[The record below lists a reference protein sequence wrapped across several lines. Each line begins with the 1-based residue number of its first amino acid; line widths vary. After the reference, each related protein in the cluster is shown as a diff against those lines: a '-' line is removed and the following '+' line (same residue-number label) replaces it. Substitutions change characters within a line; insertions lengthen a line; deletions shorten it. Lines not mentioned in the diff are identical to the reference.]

1 MLQAVS
7 DVPRWLS
14 VPSLNV
20 LAFIHIHTHSSP
32 SYIFMCIIII
42 MSRLGDCWP
51 AVVGPRGFIL
61 WTRPN
66 FRTSGRAGW
75 SDEDWEYWLVPS
87 TSNYQRLIHLG
98 WRHRRMSFF
107 CPLCCD
113 LCSFVLWFMFHCAV
127 LYVPLCCG
135 LWSWLVECLR
145 CNYAERFM
153 MPFDVVQYFTRS
165 FGLLPFFSCWNNM
178 KFVDFLLYFV
188 FRC

>member
-1 MLQAVS
+1 M
-7 DVPRWLS
+7 
-14 VPSLNV
+14 
-20 LAFIHIHTHSSP
+20 IHGGCQLLHSMSSP
-32 SYIFMCIIII
+32 SYIFIRIPHLHTYSCASS
-42 MSRLGDCWP
+42 SRAGWLT
-51 AVVGPRGFIL
+51 VGRL
-61 WTRPN
+61 WLFPEVSFCGHGPTW
-66 FRTSGRAGW
+66 TSGRAGW